1 MERKKPKREL
11 VHSVF
16 CPKCDHEF
24 CAKCFARTWKHKAG
38 RGVMRFGIGMQ
49 AEIDLYCC
57 ACKTVNA
64 GANWIEKTKR
74 LPGSDF
80 DKQEP
85 LL

>member
-1 MERKKPKREL
+1 MERKKPGREMVKRT
-11 VHSVF
+11 F

-24 CAKCFARTWKHKAG
+24 CAKCLTRTWKHKLG
-38 RGVMRFGIGMQ
+38 RGVMRFSIGMQ

-64 GANWIEKTKR
+64 GANWIEKTEA
-74 LPGSDF
+74 LTDSDF
-80 DKQEP
+80 DKQER